1 VAGAHVPLLGFL
13 PDSGTSH
20 TQADQ
25 GQHQGGSGCRR
36 PVPVPKSCATSHGV
50 RRTRIFRQASRSG
63 VVTNAHRINP
73 GEYRQLRSLV
83 DFFLFHADDAD
94 TAAGLTVD
102 VTPAATSRC

>member
-1 VAGAHVPLLGFL
+1 MSPTCPRSEVLCDIARCAADPDLPAG
-13 PDSGTSH
+13 
-20 TQADQ
+20 Q
-25 GQHQGGSGCRR
+25 
-36 PVPVPKSCATSHGV
+36 PV
-50 RRTRIFRQASRSG
+50 R

>member
-1 VAGAHVPLLGFL
+1 MPDLLDPGSFL
-13 PDSGTSH
+13 PSV
-20 TQADQ
+20 
-25 GQHQGGSGCRR
+25 R
-36 PVPVPKSCATSHGV
+36 P
-50 RRTRIFRQASRSG
+50 TRGFRQASRSG

-73 GEYRQLRSLV
+73 GDYPQLRGLA